1 MLLNISF
8 HQICTGNQDLCREL
22 IQFGGNCY
30 IKTTELCC
38 VVSKTRKRK
47 KERERFSP
55 LLYYYRLSQWSELR
69 ELS

>member
-47 KERERFSP
+47 KEREVFSFVV
-55 LLYYYRLSQWSELR
+55 LLQTQSVE
-69 ELS
+69 